1 MNQNLSSYR
10 IFYTVANTGN
20 ISKAA
25 KELYIS
31 QPALSKQ
38 LGQLE
43 AELGVTLFD
52 RGKHSLKLTRAG
64 EVLLAETNEL
74 FRKQETMLERV
85 RAAGNLSENIVQDA
99 HGCAPSLRVGTDAI
113 TAQAAARGPA
123 GRTRAAPAPK
133 RAGRGCRSAAASRG
147 GRHRTAASH

>member
-1 MNQNLSSYR
+1 MTNKSLEYFL
-10 IFYTVANTGN
+10 IVVKHLN
-20 ISKAA
+20 ISRAA
-25 KELYIS
+25 QELYIS

-74 FRKQETMLERV
+74 FRKQETLLERV
-85 RAAGNLSENIVQDA
+85 QAAGNLSENTLHIC
-99 HGCAPSLRVGTDAI
+99 HMPGSLNYKISDNLADFQQTYPQINLRLTGSSPRFFQI
-113 TAQAAARGPA
+113 F
-123 GRTRAAPAPK
+123 
-133 RAGRGCRSAAASRG
+133 
-147 GRHRTAASH
+147 